1 MEDYM
6 LRRLTLAAG
15 LTLTAAL
22 GGAATFNVTSTADS
36 GAGSL
41 RKAIDDAN
49 TNPGADTIQFNIVGS
64 GVQTIT
70 PATSLPPITDAVTI
84 DGYTQSGASANT
96 KPVPQGLDTVIRI
109 EISGVTAAGMGLD
122 VRAPN
127 VTIRGLA
134 INRFSQYQ
142 IDGNPSFN
150 HSNLKIEGCFLG
162 PSPDGTFG
170 YYTPGGATEISDPNL
185 TLGGSTPAA
194 RNLISMWTNATAIII
209 SGDASGS
216 VKGNLV
222 GTDMTGTRRM
232 PGLVSQG
239 TAFSILNSGALVI
252 GGPLTSDANVVAGFG
267 HSINLGSGTT
277 TIQGNFIGVDA
288 NQSAQIY
295 SGEAGIYV
303 TAPGSVIGGSTTAGD
318 GNVIGGHDY
327 GIILDAPVATL
338 EGNFI
343 GTDKTATRNLGNRA
357 LGILVST
364 GGQTIGGIQPGKG
377 NVIAYNGAVG
387 VLVEGL
393 AQNPIRGNR
402 MFKNG
407 FGGVHS
413 GQAMG
418 IDLHFSATPGGP
430 SPNDEGDADPGAN
443 ERQNYPIITSAVPE
457 GGGTRVI
464 GTLNSLASTTFDL
477 DFYSNSVCL
486 DRPRD
491 LPQAEFY
498 LGSTQITTDASGN
511 ASFNLVLVTPIP
523 AGAAV
528 TATATDPNGN
538 TSELT
543 PGIVFSVGPGVG
555 GPGDTGNQTIA
566 GQLFD
571 AATTVTVGGNPV
583 AATFFN
589 ENTLRFIGPSLTPGG
604 VYDVTVTNPGGL
616 TGTIQNGYVSRF
628 LDVPKS
634 SLFDLAISKLVAS
647 SITAGIGN
655 GNFGPGNL
663 VTRQQMAVFVLKAK
677 HGACYVPPA
686 CTQVFNDVPC
696 GTTFAPWVNQFAAE
710 GITGGCGNGNYC
722 PLSPVRRDQ
731 MAVFLLKGRY
741 GSNFTPPECSD
752 RFDDVVCPSTFAD
765 WIEFLAGEGITSGC
779 GGNNYCPLNNNT
791 RGQMAAFLVNTFT
804 LP

>member
-1 MEDYM
+1 M
-6 LRRLTLAAG
+6 LRRFALAAG
-15 LTLTAAL
+15 LTMSATLAF
-22 GGAATFNVTSTADS
+22 GATFTVTTNADS

-41 RKAIDDAN
+41 RQAMTDAN

-70 PATSLPPITDAVTI
+70 PATPLPPITEAVTI
-84 DGYTQSGASANT
+84 DGYTQPGASANT
-96 KPVPQGLDTVIRI
+96 QPVGQGLDTVIRV
-109 EISGVTAAGMGLD
+109 EISGAATTGMGLD
-122 VRAPN
+122 VRASN

-142 IDGNPSFN
+142 IDGNSSFN
-150 HSNLKIEGCFLG
+150 HSNLKIEGCFIG
-162 PSPDGTFG
+162 SSPDGLLG
-170 YYTPGGATEISDPNL
+170 YYVPGGATEISDPNL
-185 TLGGSTPAA
+185 AIGGSTPAA
-194 RNLISMWTNATAIII
+194 RNLISLWTNATAIII
-209 SGDASGS
+209 SGDASGF
-216 VKGNLV
+216 VRGNLI
-222 GTDMTGTRRM
+222 GTDISGARRM

-239 TAFSILNSGALVI
+239 TAFSLLNTGALFI
-252 GGPLTSDANVVAGFG
+252 GGPLASDGNVVAGFG
-267 HSINLGSGTT
+267 HSINMGSGTC

-288 NQSAQIY
+288 QQNSVIY

-303 TAPGSVIGGSTTAGD
+303 TAAGSVIGGSTTAGE

-343 GTDKTATRNLGNRA
+343 GTDKTATKILGNRA
-357 LGILVST
+357 MGILVST
-364 GGQTIGGIQPGKG
+364 GGQTIGGIQPGKA
-377 NVIAYNGAVG
+377 NVLAYNGAVG

-393 AQNPIRGNR
+393 SLNPIRGNR

-430 SPNDEGDADPGAN
+430 TPNDDGDADPGAN
-443 ERQNYPIITSAVPE
+443 ERQNHPIITSAAPE

-511 ASFNLVLVTPIP
+511 ASFNLVLVNPIP

-528 TATATDPNGN
+528 TAAATDPNGN
-538 TSELT
+538 TSELS

-571 AATTVTVGGNPV
+571 PAAAVTVGGNPV
-583 AATFFN
+583 TAEFQSAT
-589 ENTLRFIGPSLTPGG
+589 TMRFVGPSLSPGG

-616 TGTIQNGYVSRF
+616 TGTIKNGYVTRF
-628 LDVPKS
+628 LDVPKT
-634 SLFDLAISKLVAS
+634 SLFDVLIAKLVAG

-655 GNFGPGNL
+655 GNFGPSNN

-677 HGACYVPPA
+677 HGACYTPPA
-686 CTQVFNDVPC
+686 CTPVFTDVPC

-731 MAVFLLKGRY
+731 MAVFLLKGKY
-741 GSNFTPPECSD
+741 GSTFTPPECHGD
-752 RFDDVVCPSTFAD
+752 FNDVACPSTFAD
-765 WIEFLAGEGITSGC
+765 WIEFLASEGITGGC
-779 GGNNYCPLNNNT
+779 GSGNFCPVNPV
-791 RGQMAAFLVNTFT
+791 RRDQMAAFLVNTFT